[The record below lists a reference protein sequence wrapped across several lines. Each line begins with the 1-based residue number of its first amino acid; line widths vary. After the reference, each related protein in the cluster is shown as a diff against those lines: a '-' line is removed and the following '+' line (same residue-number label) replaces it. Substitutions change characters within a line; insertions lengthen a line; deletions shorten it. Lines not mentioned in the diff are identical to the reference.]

1 MKKILVPLLLLYL
14 SSPTA
19 DAWAEPLKLPDEDLQ
34 AVTGGLLDLYFV
46 MPITIVNSTN
56 TTLAGTGGD
65 GIASAVGNSNVNVST
80 NVVLNSIDVLLTPIS
95 GNPAAAGGDASLA
108 QMPVWVP
115 WKQELRPLGIVGG
128 MLAAFLQ

>member
-1 MKKILVPLLLLYL
+1 MKRILVPLLLLYL
-14 SSPTA
+14 ATPPAGALA
-19 DAWAEPLKLPDEDLQ
+19 DPIKLPDEDLQ

-65 GIASAVGNSNVNVST
+65 GIASAVGNSNVTVST
-80 NVVLNSIDVLLTPIS
+80 NVVLNSIDVLLAPIS
-95 GNPAAAGGDASLA
+95 SNPAASGGDASLA